1 MCILLHATVKQ
12 CGEVN
17 TFVPLQM
24 SGLERK
30 RPKSRKSGFKHNAVL
45 SSRESRMENYRDRL
59 VPSPEKPVSRMPGM
73 EWPAEAGWLFGQNV
87 AEGFKRWTFRLKAI
101 VFQPRNTMGKA
112 VLSTFYTDFVLSRLL
127 AFHDYRLQY
136 LYSKKIIIITNLKFP

>member
-1 MCILLHATVKQ
+1 MHLTFTGSVKQ
-12 CGEVN
+12 RRKVN

-24 SGLERK
+24 RGLERK
-30 RPKSRKSGFKHNAVL
+30 RPKSRKSGFKHNDVL

-87 AEGFKRWTFRLKAI
+87 AEGFKHWTFRLKAV
-101 VFQPRNTMGKA
+101 VFQPRNTMEKA
-112 VLSTFYTDFVLSRLL
+112 ALSTFYTDFALSCLL

-136 LYSKKIIIITNLKFP
+136 LYSKKIIITNLKSP